1 MFSVR
6 TIPLIPLFYSLTSGS
21 ENTLFSYLNL
31 DSALG
36 IVLSPTHEEL
46 HVMEGDANA
55 ELMKLFFS
63 TCEKMSVTFQQNSV
77 KVWLYGT
84 RQMNYES
91 EYLLYVMVF
100 QDPQVTVQ
108 ESGVLLQ
115 LPPTDVRKSSQN
127 FWIVG

>member
-1 MFSVR
+1 MCDTYHPAELMFSVR

-77 KVWLYGT
+77 KV
-84 RQMNYES
+84 RS
-91 EYLLYVMVF
+91 EERRGGKECRSRWC
-100 QDPQVTVQ
+100 P
-108 ESGVLLQ
+108 
-115 LPPTDVRKSSQN
+115 
-127 FWIVG
+127 